1 MKTRWMG
8 AFLFPFV
15 FATVASA
22 HGPKIGR
29 NGGPVV
35 HAGDYHVEMIAKGT
49 ALTVYLLDDD
59 EKAVTTKGY
68 KGTGIFAVDGKP
80 VRIELTPNGQNKL
93 VGQSTVPLT
102 NPPKGAVQIT
112 TPSGKTAQ
120 AKFE

>member
-1 MKTRWMG
+1 MKTRWIG
-8 AFLFPFV
+8 ALFFPFLF
-15 FATVASA
+15 AAVASA
-22 HGPKIGR
+22 HGPKLGP

-35 HAGDYHVEMIAKGT
+35 HAGEYHVEMVAKGT

-80 VRIELTPNGQNKL
+80 VRIALTPDGPNKL
-93 VGQSTVPLT
+93 VGQSVVPLT
-102 NPPKGAVQIT
+102 NPLKGAVQIT
-112 TPSGKTAQ
+112 TPAGKTAQ